1 VILNNVEVM
10 FGGQA
15 GDGSLTTGDLIAGV
29 FKRMGLEVYTYKDFP
44 SRIRGGHTNYVIRA
58 GERPDY
64 GMADAVDAL
73 VAFDLEAVEAH
84 VDEMRPGGFIVFDS
98 TSETIPDAL
107 RRADVGW
114 YEIPL
119 ARLAKEVGLELVRN
133 TIALG
138 VLGALLGMDR
148 EIVRADVRGVYGR
161 KGDKVVDL
169 NLRAIAAGEDYVAEH
184 FAEQP
189 SGYGLRASADGERL
203 IMMGNDAIA
212 YGALVAGCRFMA
224 GYPITPATDILE
236 WMAKQL
242 PRFGGIAV
250 QAEDELAAITM
261 TLGASFTGVRAMT
274 ATSGPGQALMT
285 EAIGLAGVLEI
296 PVVVIECA
304 RTGPSTGMPTKTE
317 QSNLDHLIYSGHGEI
332 PRVVLA
338 PGTVGESFELT
349 TAAFNLADR
358 WQLPVFVLTEQ
369 ALCQSKATLQPFDL
383 AAVRID
389 RGALIDAGEV
399 TFGEYQRFA
408 FGEDGVSPRVIPG
421 VPGGM
426 HLAAGSEH
434 NEAGV
439 ITENARNRA
448 RMMEKRMGKLEAMR
462 DELPR
467 ALVHGVADA
476 DLAIIGYGA
485 NRGPIAEAVD
495 RLGAAGVPV
504 RFLQLRTL
512 WPFPEEDIRQFVR
525 GAQHVFVV
533 ENNYGGQLLRLIKTV
548 VGPLD
553 ALHGVRKYDGRPF
566 RPIEVIEAVRRI
578 AVTGDYANEEVFK

>member
-1 VILNNVEVM
+1 MIVNNVEVM

-58 GERPDY
+58 GERADY

-84 VDEMRPGGFIVFDS
+84 IDEMRPGGFVVFDD
-98 TSETIPDAL
+98 TSEAIPDAL
-107 RRADVGW
+107 RRADVTW

-161 KGDKVVDL
+161 KGEKVVDL
-169 NLRAIAAGEDYVAEH
+169 NLRAIAAGEQYVAEH
-184 FAEQP
+184 FAARP
-189 SGYGLRASADGERL
+189 SGYGLRASADGDRL

-242 PRFGGIAV
+242 PRFGGVAV

-338 PGTVGESFELT
+338 PGTVGESFELAT
-349 TAAFNLADR
+349 VAFNLADR

-383 AAVRID
+383 DAVRID
-389 RGALIDAGEV
+389 RGALIDDGEV

-448 RMMEKRMGKLEAMR
+448 RMMDKRMGKLEAMR

-476 DLAIIGYGA
+476 DLAIVGYGA

-512 WPFPEEDIRQFVR
+512 WPFPEDDIRQFVR

-548 VGPLD
+548 VGPLG

-566 RPIEVIEAVRRI
+566 RPLEIMEAVRV
-578 AVTGDYANEEVFK
+578 AATGDHANEEVFK

>member
-1 VILNNVEVM
+1 MILNSVEVM

-84 VDEMRPGGFIVFDS
+84 IDEMRPGGFVVFDD

-107 RRADVGW
+107 RRADVTW

-119 ARLAKEVGLELVRN
+119 ARLAKELGLELVRN

-169 NLRAIAAGEDYVAEH
+169 NLRAIEAGEQYIAEH
-184 FAEQP
+184 FAERS
-189 SGYGLRASADGERL
+189 SGYGLRAGPDGDRL

-242 PRFGGIAV
+242 PRFGGVAV
-250 QAEDELAAITM
+250 QAEDELAAINM

-304 RTGPSTGMPTKTE
+304 RAGPSTGMPTKTE

-338 PGTVGESFELT
+338 PGTVSESFELT
-349 TAAFNLADR
+349 TIAFNLAER

-369 ALCQSKATLQPFDL
+369 ALCQSKATLAPFDL
-383 AAVRID
+383 DAVRID
-389 RGALIDAGEV
+389 RGALIDAGEL
-399 TFGEYQRFA
+399 TFGEYQRYA
-408 FGEDGVSPRVIPG
+408 FSADGISPRAVPG

-448 RMMEKRMGKLEAMR
+448 AMMEKRMGKLEAMR

-476 DLAIIGYGA
+476 DLAIVGYGA

-533 ENNYGGQLLRLIKTV
+533 ENNYTGQLERLIRGV
-548 VGPLD
+548 VGPLE

-566 RPIEVIEAVRRI
+566 HPGEIIEPVRRV
-578 AVTGDYANEEVFK
+578 AASGELAGEEVLQ

>member
-1 VILNNVEVM
+1 MILNSVEVM

-84 VDEMRPGGFIVFDS
+84 IEEMRPGGFVVFDD
-98 TSETIPDAL
+98 TSETIPGAL
-107 RRADVGW
+107 RRADVSW

-119 ARLAKEVGLELVRN
+119 ARLAKELGLELVRN

-148 EIVRADVRGVYGR
+148 EIVRADVRGVYQR

-169 NLRAIAAGEDYVAEH
+169 NHRAIAAGEQYVAEH
-184 FAEQP
+184 FAERP

-212 YGALVAGCRFMA
+212 LGALAAGCRFMA

-242 PRFGGIAV
+242 PRFGGVAV

-296 PVVVIECA
+296 PVVVVECA
-304 RTGPSTGMPTKTE
+304 RAGPSTGMPTKTE
-317 QSNLDHLIYSGHGEI
+317 QSNLNHLIYSGHGEI

-349 TAAFNLADR
+349 AIAFNLADR

-369 ALCQSKATLQPFDL
+369 ALCQSKATLPPFDL
-383 AAVRID
+383 DAVPID

-399 TFGEYQRFA
+399 TFGEYQRFV
-408 FGEDGVSPRVIPG
+408 FGAGGVSPRVIPG

-462 DELPR
+462 AELPR

-476 DLAIIGYGA
+476 DLAVIGYGA

-512 WPFPEEDIRQFVR
+512 WPFPEDDIRQFVR

-533 ENNYGGQLLRLIKTV
+533 ENNYTGQLERLIRTV

-566 RPIEVIEAVRRI
+566 RPIEIIDAVRRI
-578 AVTGDYANEEVFK
+578 AATDDSTSAEVFT

>member
-1 VILNNVEVM
+1 MIVNSVEVM

-58 GERPDY
+58 GERPNY
-64 GMADAVDAL
+64 GMADEVDAL

-84 VDEMRPGGFIVFDS
+84 LDEMRPGGFVVFDD

-107 RRADVGW
+107 RRADVAW
-114 YEIPL
+114 YDVPL
-119 ARLAKEVGLELVRN
+119 ARLAKELGLELVRN

-148 EIVRADVRGVYGR
+148 EIVRAEVTGVYQR
-161 KGDKVVDL
+161 KGEKVVEL
-169 NLRAIAAGEDYVAEH
+169 NLRAIAAGEQYVAERY
-184 FAEQP
+184 ADRP
-189 SGYGLRASADGERL
+189 SGYGLRASPDGDRL

-224 GYPITPATDILE
+224 GYPITPATDVLE
-236 WMAKQL
+236 WMSKQL
-242 PRFGGIAV
+242 PRFGGLAV
-250 QAEDELAAITM
+250 QAEDELAAINM
-261 TLGASFTGVRAMT
+261 TLGAAFAGVRAMT

-304 RTGPSTGMPTKTE
+304 RAGPSTGMPTKTE

-338 PGTVGESFELT
+338 PGTVAESFELAA
-349 TAAFNLADR
+349 AAFNLAER

-369 ALCQSKATLQPFDL
+369 ALCQSKATLPPFDL
-383 AAVRID
+383 DAVRVE
-389 RGALIDAGEV
+389 RGALIDRGEL
-399 TFGEYQRFA
+399 TFGEYQRYA
-408 FGEDGVSPRVIPG
+408 FGEGGVSPRAIPG

-426 HLAAGSEH
+426 HLEAGSEH

-448 RMMEKRMGKLEAMR
+448 RMMEKRMGKLDAMR

-476 DLAIIGYGA
+476 DVAVIGYGA

-495 RLGAAGVPV
+495 RLCAAGLPV
-504 RFLQLRTL
+504 RFMQLRTL
-512 WPFPEEDIRQFVR
+512 WPFPEDDIRQFVR
-525 GAQHVFVV
+525 GAQHAFVV
-533 ENNYGGQLLRLIKTV
+533 ENNYGGQLMRLIKTV

-553 ALHGVRKYDGRPF
+553 VLHGVRKYDGRPF
-566 RPIEVIEAVRRI
+566 RPIEIVEPIRRI
-578 AVTGDYANEEVFK
+578 AGAARADEEEVLK

>member
-1 VILNNVEVM
+1 VILNSIEVM

-58 GERPDY
+58 GEHRDY
-64 GMADAVDAL
+64 GMADAVDGL
-73 VAFDLEAVEAH
+73 IAFDLEAVEAH
-84 VDEMRPGGFIVFDS
+84 IDEMRPGGFIVFDN
-98 TSETIPDAL
+98 TSETIPDTV
-107 RRADVGW
+107 RRADVTW

-119 ARLAKEVGLELVRN
+119 AKIAKQDLGLELVRN
-133 TIALG
+133 TICVG
-138 VLGALLGMDR
+138 VLGALIGMDP
-148 EIVRADVRGVYGR
+148 EIIRTDVRGAYQR

-169 NLRAIAAGEDYVAEH
+169 NMRAIEAGEQFVLEH
-184 FAEQP
+184 FTDRP
-189 SGYGLRASADGERL
+189 SGYGLVASPDGDRL

-236 WMAKQL
+236 WMSKQL
-242 PRFGGIAV
+242 PKFGGVVV

-261 TLGASFTGVRAMT
+261 TLGASYTGVRAMT

-296 PVVVIECA
+296 PVVVVECA
-304 RTGPSTGMPTKTE
+304 RAGPSTGMPTKTE
-317 QSNLDHLIYSGHGEI
+317 QSNLNHLIYSGHGEI
-332 PRVVLA
+332 PRVILA
-338 PGTVGESFELT
+338 PGTVKESFDFAVT
-349 TAAFNLADR
+349 AFNLADR
-358 WQLPVFVLTEQ
+358 WQLPVFILTEQ
-369 ALCQSKATLQPFDL
+369 ALCQSKATLAPFDL
-383 AAVRID
+383 DTVTVD
-389 RGALIDAGEV
+389 RGKLIEDGELV
-399 TFGEYQRFA
+399 FGEYKRFA
-408 FGEDGVSPRVIPG
+408 FTDDGVSPRVIPG

-426 HLAAGSEH
+426 HLAPGSEH
-434 NEAGV
+434 NDEGV
-439 ITENARNRA
+439 ITENAGNRA

-467 ALVHGVADA
+467 PVLHGVADA
-476 DLAIIGYGA
+476 DIGIVGYGA
-485 NRGPIAEAVD
+485 NTGPIAEAVD
-495 RLGAAGVPV
+495 RLARAGILT

-512 WPFPEEDIRQFVR
+512 WPFPDDEIREFVR

-533 ENNYGGQLLRLIKTV
+533 ENNYTGQLERLIRAV

-553 ALHGVRKYDGRPF
+553 ALHGVRKYNGQPF
-566 RPIEVIEAVRRI
+566 RPFEIIEPVQRI
-578 AVTGDYANEEVFK
+578 AAVGAPVEVL

>member
-84 VDEMRPGGFIVFDS
+84 LDELRPGAFVVFDN

-107 RRADVGW
+107 RRADVTW

-161 KGDKVVDL
+161 KGEKVVDL
-169 NLRAIAAGEDYVAEH
+169 NLRAIAAGEQYVAEH
-184 FAEQP
+184 FADRP
-189 SGYGLRASADGERL
+189 SGYGLRAGADGERL

-242 PRFGGIAV
+242 PRFGGVAV

-304 RTGPSTGMPTKTE
+304 RAGPSTGMPTKTE

-349 TAAFNLADR
+349 TAAFNLAER

-369 ALCQSKATLQPFDL
+369 ALCQSKATLAPFDL
-383 AAVRID
+383 DAVRID
-389 RGALIDAGEV
+389 RGALIDGGEV
-399 TFGEYQRFA
+399 TFGEYQRYA
-408 FGEDGVSPRVIPG
+408 FSADGVSPRVIPG

-476 DLAIIGYGA
+476 DLAIVGYGA

-512 WPFPEEDIRQFVR
+512 WPFPEDDIRQFVR

-533 ENNYGGQLLRLIKTV
+533 ENNYGGQLERLIRSV

-578 AVTGDYANEEVFK
+578 AATDDPTNEEVFK